1 MMVRDEITEQVLL
14 AQAGD
19 REAYGRL
26 VEQFQP
32 TVYAVALKKMRNQTE
47 AQELTQEVFVH
58 AMRKIAQIR
67 DVRSFPGWIK
77 TITKRMAIN
86 RLTRRG
92 PIQKVEDGF
101 LDSTAAAGV
110 TPLESLIR
118 TEQASELHRA
128 LDLLKPVDRAT
139 LLAFY
144 IRGRT
149 LKQMSREF
157 EVPIG
162 TVKRRL
168 HVSRNRLKEVLEG
181 IAGDALVADEEFSG
195 V

>member
-1 MMVRDEITEQVLL
+1 MVRDEITEQVLL

-32 TVYAVALKKMRNQTE
+32 TVYAVALKKMRNPTD

-58 AMRKIAQIR
+58 AMRKLAQIR

-77 TITKRMAIN
+77 TIAKRMAIN

-92 PIQKVEDGF
+92 PIQNAEDGF
-101 LDSTAAAGV
+101 LEGAAASGV

-118 TEQASELHRA
+118 TEQAGELHRA
-128 LDLLKPVDRAT
+128 LDLLKPIDRAT

-144 IRGRT
+144 IRSRT
-149 LKQMSREF
+149 LVQMGREF

-162 TVKRRL
+162 TIKRRL
-168 HVSRNRLKEVLEG
+168 HVARNRLKEVLESLS
-181 IAGDALVADEEFSG
+181 GDALVAGEEFAR
-195 V
+195 

>member
-1 MMVRDEITEQVLL
+1 MIRDEITEQVLL

-32 TVYAVALKKMRNQTE
+32 TIYAVALKKMRNPTD

-58 AMRKIAQIR
+58 AMRKLAQIR

-77 TITKRMAIN
+77 TIAKRMAIN

-101 LDSTAAAGV
+101 LDTAAAAGV

-162 TVKRRL
+162 TIKRRL

-181 IAGDALVADEEFSG
+181 LAGDAIVAEAEFAS
-195 V
+195 